1 MATMIP
7 ERAPAGAPASER
19 RVFELLRDDPATD
32 GWVALH
38 SSAHAGVAGGRP
50 REVDFVVL
58 IPNCGLLCVE
68 VKGGAFDI
76 RGGQW
81 RAQASGEPMEAPVQQ
96 AEQAMYA
103 LQAELEREF
112 GSESD
117 IGRMPTDCVVV
128 FTDVDWPDAV
138 RRPART
144 VIDHADL
151 ASDRSLGQRLLAT
164 ALRFR
169 RVDRRGPGRLPS
181 AGTMDRLRRYL
192 SPDFTLELVSAVGPQ
207 LDIIDE
213 QLIRLTEEQY
223 AALDLVRDNDRC
235 LFRGAAGTGK
245 TMLAVE
251 CARRAAAAGHRTA
264 LVCYNRL
271 LGHWLAEQTQGF
283 VRDRGIRD
291 RGIRGD
297 GGGLIAAGAFW
308 DGVMRPLIVGSPE
321 GRDFEG
327 IIAGGDEGV
336 SERELYEEVYPE
348 YARRALRHSG
358 PRFEAL
364 IMDEAQDLCQSPY
377 LELADLALAGGLGQG
392 RWAMFGD
399 FGNQAIFLSQ
409 AGNPEGALRGYCEH
423 PARRNLLINCRNTPP
438 IARHTAR
445 LARSEPPETRLREAP
460 GPLPQYRYWR
470 DDGELSDLLDEE
482 VHRLLG
488 QDVRI
493 GEMVALATRRLV
505 NTGLDLVRTYGS
517 YPLVDHSRGQRL
529 PAAGDDDGGE
539 DDDAAHLKFCTVHS
553 FKGMESNVVIL
564 ILDRLERQSEET
576 DAYVYVGMSRA
587 RGALT
592 VLANAALRGEVEA
605 RLAASS

>member
-19 RVFELLRDDPATD
+19 RVFDLLAGDPATD
-32 GWVALH
+32 GWVVLH
-38 SSAHAGVAGGRP
+38 SSAHASASGGRP

-81 RAQASGEPMEAPVQQ
+81 YERWSGERREPPLRQ

-103 LQAELEREF
+103 LQAELAREF
-112 GSESD
+112 GPESD
-117 IGRMPTDCVVV
+117 IGQIPMDCAVV
-128 FTDVDWPDAV
+128 FTDVDWPEGV
-138 RRPART
+138 RRPPRT
-144 VIDHADL
+144 VIDYSDL
-151 ASDRSLGQRLLAT
+151 ASDALGQRLRAT

-169 RVDRRGPGRLPS
+169 RVDRRAPGQPPS
-181 AGTMDRLRRYL
+181 AGTIDRLRRYL
-192 SPDFTLELVSAVGPQ
+192 SPDFTLELVAAVGPQ

-251 CARRAAAAGHRTA
+251 CARRAITAGNRTA

-271 LGHWLAEQTQGF
+271 LGHWLGQQTQSAG
-283 VRDRGIRD
+283 
-291 RGIRGD
+291 GD
-297 GGGLIAAGAFW
+297 GAGGTIAAGAFW
-308 DGVMRPLIVGSPE
+308 DGVMRPLIIGSPE

-327 IIAGGDEGV
+327 IIASDGGI

-358 PRFEAL
+358 PRFDAL

-377 LELADLALAGGLGQG
+377 LELADLALAGGLGRG
-392 RWAMFGD
+392 RWAMFAD
-399 FGNQAIFLSQ
+399 FSNQAIYLSQ
-409 AGNPEGALRGYCEH
+409 AANPEGALREYCEH

-438 IARHTAR
+438 IARDTAR
-445 LARSEPPETRLREAP
+445 LAQSAAPETRLREAP

-470 DDGELSDLLDEE
+470 DAPQLSDLLDEE

-493 GEMVALATRRLV
+493 GEMVALATVRLV
-505 NTGLDLVRTYGS
+505 NTGLDLARTYGS
-517 YPLVDHSRGQRL
+517 YPLIDHSRGQRL
-529 PAAGDDDGGE
+529 PETGDDDDAAGDGDGG
-539 DDDAAHLKFCTVHS
+539 AAHLKFCTVHS

-564 ILDRLERQSEET
+564 ILDRLDRPMDEPN
-576 DAYVYVGMSRA
+576 VYVGMSRA

-592 VLANAALRGEVEA
+592 VLANASLQAVVEA
-605 RLAASS
+605 RLTGTP